1 MAAGWLTH
9 TDIHSDTWNYHREGL
24 AEYHLLFTN
33 PKEYFTNLFYTGYS
47 YGYDGMLK
55 VQNSYWND
63 LKTNLI
69 IKLIS
74 VFHVF
79 SGGNYYVNVIFYN
92 FIIFF
97 GHIGLY
103 RVFKEVY
110 QSKKMVTVAV
120 VFLLPSVLFFGSTI
134 HKDGLVLALI
144 GVLLFNVWQV
154 LQANA
159 LSFKR
164 VLFILF
170 SLLLIFLF
178 RNFVLMALLP
188 AIAAW
193 VIAQKKKCS
202 PIKTFV
208 AVYAITV
215 VLFFTIQYLLPSLNL
230 QRYMVERQADFLGLQ
245 KGNTTIQLDTLQA
258 NPVSFIRAAPQ
269 AFQHS
274 LLRPFVTDSKLS
286 KLLLPLSFELLFYE
300 ILLLLFLFFK
310 RKDFSFNHPFVLFSL
325 FFGLS
330 LCLVIGYTV
339 PVIGAIVRYRAICLP
354 FILAPFILNI
364 NWGKLLNH
372 LKIKK

>member
-1 MAAGWLTH
+1 MVAGWLTH

-103 RVFKEVY
+103 QVFKEVY

-164 VLFILF
+164 VLFILL
-170 SLLLIFLF
+170 SLLMIFLF

-188 AIAAW
+188 AIAVSSVAENGPLKRCNLPTLG
-193 VIAQKKKCS
+193 IDS
-202 PIKTFV
+202 PTLIHGMGSIDSRRRK
-208 AVYAITV
+208 
-215 VLFFTIQYLLPSLNL
+215 LTI
-230 QRYMVERQADFLGLQ
+230 RCR
-245 KGNTTIQLDTLQA
+245 LDGPAGPRPELKRWASRT
-258 NPVSFIRAAPQ
+258 
-269 AFQHS
+269 
-274 LLRPFVTDSKLS
+274 LLRIREP
-286 KLLLPLSFELLFYE
+286 E
-300 ILLLLFLFFK
+300 
-310 RKDFSFNHPFVLFSL
+310 
-325 FFGLS
+325 
-330 LCLVIGYTV
+330 
-339 PVIGAIVRYRAICLP
+339 
-354 FILAPFILNI
+354 
-364 NWGKLLNH
+364 
-372 LKIKK
+372 